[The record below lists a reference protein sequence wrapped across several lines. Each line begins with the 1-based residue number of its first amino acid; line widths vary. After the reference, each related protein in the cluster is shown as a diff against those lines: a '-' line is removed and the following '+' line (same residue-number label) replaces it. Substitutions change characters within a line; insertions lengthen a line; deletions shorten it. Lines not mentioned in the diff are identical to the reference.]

1 VGRAS
6 PWAGCNL
13 RAVRRLALAVIAALA
28 LAGCGSGNASYVQ
41 EAETEGQYVDVG
53 GLTYQ
58 VQISRYLNPGGVED
72 AQYLIGAPA
81 NLDTAKQIWFGV
93 WMRVKNY
100 SEQTLTPTNDFTIT
114 DTLGNKFTPVPQ
126 APTNVF
132 AYHPIPLGASNVYP
146 PPESAAANGPIQGSL
161 ILFKLEES
169 SISNRPL
176 VLHVAAPGAEP
187 ATVSLD
193 L

>member
-1 VGRAS
+1 V
-6 PWAGCNL
+6 L
-13 RAVRRLALAVIAALA
+13 V
-28 LAGCGSGNASYVQ
+28 LAGCGSGNADYVQ

-72 AQYLIGAPA
+72 AQYLIGAPG
-81 NLDTAKQIWFGV
+81 DFDPAKQIWFGV

-100 SEQTLTPTNDFTIT
+100 SEQTVTPTNEFTIV
-114 DTLGNKFTPVPQ
+114 DTLGNKFTPVQQ

-132 AYHPIPLGASNVYP
+132 AYHPIPLGPANVYP

-161 ILFKLEES
+161 VLFKLDEA

-176 VLHVAAPGAEP
+176 VLHVESGSAEP
-187 ATVSLD
+187 ATIVLD